1 MSHNTTHIISYH
13 THHLVFPKIHIIL
26 LLLPFPSDFSPLLS
40 SVFPPFSGI
49 FVNNNGLLFIF
60 LCLFFCLF
68 LPMSFWRV
76 LQFFLFGVWWWDF
89 WSWAFSVD
97 WSRGQRLGLYLLL
110 AFLGVLNFLVYV
122 CGQMG
127 LSSLSPPPSKKGGRL
142 MWLTSTRG
150 ERLGLF
156 SWFLF
161 PKLDSI

>member
-40 SVFPPFSGI
+40 SVFPP
-49 FVNNNGLLFIF
+49 
-60 LCLFFCLF
+60 
-68 LPMSFWRV
+68 
-76 LQFFLFGVWWWDF
+76 
-89 WSWAFSVD
+89 FSVD

-127 LSSLSPPPSKKGGRL
+127 LSSLSPPPSKKGGTLPAKL
-142 MWLTSTRG
+142 MEKVGIIGS
-150 ERLGLF
+150 
-156 SWFLF
+156 
-161 PKLDSI
+161 